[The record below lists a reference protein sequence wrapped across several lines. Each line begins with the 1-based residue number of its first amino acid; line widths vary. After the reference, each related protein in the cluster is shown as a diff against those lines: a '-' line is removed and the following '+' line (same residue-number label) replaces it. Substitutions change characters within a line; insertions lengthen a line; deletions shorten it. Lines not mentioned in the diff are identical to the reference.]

1 MARYSTLN
9 RLFLGCKLEISKIIT
24 IEGDEFNYLKS
35 VMRMKPGMACRVFN
49 GSDGEFLANVLEVSK
64 KSLDIDILS
73 KLRAAKPKPSSILA
87 MSIIKMDKFIQAATW
102 ASNFGIKTILP
113 IITQNTQYS
122 SINAERLR
130 RCLVEAIEQC
140 ERMHIPE
147 IAPSLRISEFMK
159 IYMDE
164 QIFFADE
171 HSKMTT
177 EGAPI
182 NMDNVSFIKK
192 MASRDE
198 PLILIGPE
206 GGFTETER
214 EDLLKM
220 PKLMPICLG
229 EAVLRAEIAAGT
241 AVSLVQLLRSQA

>member
-1 MARYSTLN
+1 
-9 RLFLGCKLEISKIIT
+9 
-24 IEGDEFNYLKS
+24 
-35 VMRMKPGMACRVFN
+35 
-49 GSDGEFLANVLEVSK
+49 
-64 KSLDIDILS
+64 
-73 KLRAAKPKPSSILA
+73 
-87 MSIIKMDKFIQAATW
+87 
-102 ASNFGIKTILP
+102 
-113 IITQNTQYS
+113 
-122 SINAERLR
+122 
-130 RCLVEAIEQC
+130 
-140 ERMHIPE
+140 MHIPE